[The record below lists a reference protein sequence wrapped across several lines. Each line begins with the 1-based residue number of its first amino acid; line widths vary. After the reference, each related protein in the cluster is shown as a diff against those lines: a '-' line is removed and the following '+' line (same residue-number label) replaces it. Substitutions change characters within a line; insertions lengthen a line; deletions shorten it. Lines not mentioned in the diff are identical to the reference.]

1 MAAAVGAQAQEQIV
15 HLRVSWATYEAL
27 ASGIGEDSRTLLVYD
42 GKILELMSP
51 TTDHEAYAKLI
62 DALLTMVVTEW
73 NANLYNTGSATLK
86 AEPVGAEPDTSY
98 YAQNAERVD
107 GLAKIDFRTSPPPD
121 LVVEVDL
128 SHRRMD
134 KLELYSKLGVP
145 EFWRFGREGLQGF
158 ALVEGANRQ
167 IEVSGV
173 VNGLPLAQV
182 ATFLERRLESDRRA
196 VYRDWQSWLR
206 ENRHLHRS
214 D

>member
-1 MAAAVGAQAQEQIV
+1 MAVAAGTQTQEQIV

-27 ASGIGEDSRTLLVYD
+27 AAGIGEDSCTLLAYD
-42 GKILELMSP
+42 GETLELMSP

-73 NANLYNTGSATLK
+73 NVNLYNTGSSTLK

-98 YAQNAERVD
+98 YAQNAEQVD
-107 GLAKIDFRTSPPPD
+107 GLAKIDLRTSPPPD

-134 KLELYSKLGVP
+134 KFELYAKLRVP

-158 ALVEGANRQ
+158 ALVDGAYRQ
-167 IEVSGV
+167 IDVSAV
-173 VNGLPLAQV
+173 VNGLPLALL